1 MNRTPAN
8 RESAT
13 ERALGPPTLSI
24 NDPCSIEHERSRS
37 NDGDAG
43 AIGMIWLHI
52 SSPTGVEAEFTVD
65 LPAMAVDLALRSE
78 RAGLVWR
85 AENRADEPAQHLSLN
100 ALRALAASSAANDE
114 QRVLL
119 DQIEWQHA
127 MHSRFQLN

>member
-1 MNRTPAN
+1 
-8 RESAT
+8 
-13 ERALGPPTLSI
+13 
-24 NDPCSIEHERSRS
+24 
-37 NDGDAG
+37 
-43 AIGMIWLHI
+43 MIWLHI

-85 AENRADEPAQHLSLN
+85 AENRADEPAQQLSLD

-114 QRVLL
+114 QRGLL

-127 MHSRFQLN
+127 MHARFQLN